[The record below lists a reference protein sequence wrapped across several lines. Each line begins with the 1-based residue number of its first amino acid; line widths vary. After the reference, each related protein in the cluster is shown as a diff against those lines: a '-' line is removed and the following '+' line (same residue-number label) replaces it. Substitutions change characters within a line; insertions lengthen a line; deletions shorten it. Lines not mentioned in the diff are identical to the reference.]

1 MSVQELTGKLPRD
14 FPLEEGERPPFV
26 QRRAGFPS
34 YGTSKGDVSLFA
46 KSLSK
51 DLILQFKDVLA

>member
-26 QRRAGFPS
+26 QRRAGLTPHL
-34 YGTSKGDVSLFA
+34 TSKGEVSLLTE
-46 KSLSK
+46 S
-51 DLILQFKDVLA
+51 